1 MGKIRQYHIIYRG
14 VHEMDRFFNRFFMK
28 EDLTLNSFFK
38 NMVDDIS
45 KITQMAQDIVKKT
58 AESAMTT
65 WELIEDMD
73 LSNIYYLS
81 HDERMKKVNEL
92 LKHFKEQMKKLNT
105 PEEVIEKSYAIAQNN
120 FKSMFQVRT

>member
-1 MGKIRQYHIIYRG
+1 
-14 VHEMDRFFNRFFMK
+14 MDRFFNRFFMK